1 MKSVLL
7 TFWTATVCC
16 GVELSPAIQELI
28 ASGRFVE
35 ARAQCSDVVS
45 RDPLDVE
52 HRTCIARMD
61 AWLGHYKDSLANYD
75 EALALSPDNADALT
89 GKALVLIW
97 RKRLDAA
104 ETILRQVR
112 SSAQPN
118 AEIEMA
124 YAQLERERGHRGLAQ
139 DYVRRALA
147 LDPSSKDALAMLR
160 ADEEIAPVVVRFGAA
175 RDYYSFT
182 SPGTLESTSVEYLG
196 AKSTFSL
203 NLQRGTRFGDKATR
217 GGAGYLIRFQNR
229 WTAHVDALIGSRS
242 DVYPALD
249 IKAGLA
255 ARLGSHWVAGF
266 EYRRLSFLRE
276 GVDVAGPEIEYY
288 WKSHPVW
295 AQIGVGESR
304 AQFQQESA
312 SGHSWYMSA
321 QITSQLNR
329 RLLTRVGFATGDEN
343 YINWNVGQIGYSHE
357 KLASGSVEYRICRR
371 YTAGLAYAFAE
382 RSNNLTQ
389 QTLAVSFIVRP

>member
-45 RDPLDVE
+45 REPLDVE

-97 RKRLDAA
+97 RKRLDGRRNDSPAGSFLRAA
-104 ETILRQVR
+104 QRRNRNGLCAAGTGAR
-112 SSAQPN
+112 SSR
-118 AEIEMA
+118 
-124 YAQLERERGHRGLAQ
+124 LGQ

-175 RDYYSFT
+175 RDYYS
-182 SPGTLESTSVEYLG
+182 
-196 AKSTFSL
+196 
-203 NLQRGTRFGDKATR
+203 
-217 GGAGYLIRFQNR
+217 
-229 WTAHVDALIGSRS
+229 
-242 DVYPALD
+242 
-249 IKAGLA
+249 
-255 ARLGSHWVAGF
+255 SH
-266 EYRRLSFLRE
+266 R
-276 GVDVAGPEIEYY
+276 
-288 WKSHPVW
+288 PV
-295 AQIGVGESR
+295 
-304 AQFQQESA
+304 
-312 SGHSWYMSA
+312 
-321 QITSQLNR
+321 
-329 RLLTRVGFATGDEN
+329 
-343 YINWNVGQIGYSHE
+343 
-357 KLASGSVEYRICRR
+357 
-371 YTAGLAYAFAE
+371 
-382 RSNNLTQ
+382 
-389 QTLAVSFIVRP
+389 P